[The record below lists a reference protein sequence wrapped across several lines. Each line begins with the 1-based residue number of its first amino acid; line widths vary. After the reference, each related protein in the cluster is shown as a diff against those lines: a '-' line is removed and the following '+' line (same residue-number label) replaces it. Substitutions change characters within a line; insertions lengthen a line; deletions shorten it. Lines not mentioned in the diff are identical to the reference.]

1 MNYIGMDYLPE
12 DAVLVEQVLGL
23 PGVGL
28 FNTLQDQGQA
38 LLVVAV
44 ELGIGAGA
52 EGS

>member
-1 MNYIGMDYLPE
+1 MDYLLE
-12 DAVLVEQVLGL
+12 DVVLVEQVLGL

-28 FNTLQDQGQA
+28 IDAFQDQGQV
-38 LLVVAV
+38 LPVVAV